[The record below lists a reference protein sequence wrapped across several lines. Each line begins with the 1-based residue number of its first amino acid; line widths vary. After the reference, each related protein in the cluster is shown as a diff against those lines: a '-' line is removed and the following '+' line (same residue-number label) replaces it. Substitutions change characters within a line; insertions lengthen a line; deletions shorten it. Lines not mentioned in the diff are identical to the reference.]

1 MSQNETQR
9 LNLLREIEEIQ
20 SRMVEQNRAAAT
32 ATGQELQMLRDRIAA
47 ERQNLQLRQ
56 SQLETLEDTL
66 EAEKEAARQAEA
78 RNARQKAYNDLQDD
92 FVTSFTKMSSTH
104 QKFLTDSNTSGNAF
118 ANITAKILELK
129 QQEVDASDDDRAIL
143 QQRRATLEAIRT
155 EQIEAAAATAKS
167 KEDLFGISEAEKRRS
182 EFQQSI
188 ATLTQEE
195 QDLAQ
200 AAFDAKENL
209 ILQQERYNQLQNA
222 GQDILGK
229 MPAGVQSVIG
239 GIKSMVTGIRAFGI
253 QAAMATAGLTL
264 VIGAIIAGLDYFMEM
279 DKAAED
285 FRNETGVTN
294 SMMGDMNEK
303 AASIGQQFGTYGV
316 SMADAYGTMAALRE
330 EMGEI
335 ANYSEAAVAGITL
348 MKTNFGI
355 SAEEASKVQGVLE
368 NVGGLSQDT
377 AVNVQMQVANMAK
390 LAGVAPKKVFK
401 DIADNAEA
409 ASTFFK
415 GDLNALAKNAVEA
428 RRLGTNLSEVTKTA
442 EKLLDFE
449 GSIEEELVAAT
460 FVGGQ
465 FNLGKARE
473 LAIQGK
479 LVEAQ
484 EETLKQIQRSG
495 DFRKQDYHTQLQLAK
510 ASGMSVEE
518 INKQLNTQEK
528 LASLTEEER
537 AKAEKAIEAGLD
549 ITNLNDEQLA
559 QEVEK
564 AAAQQEMAG
573 TISQMENTFKG
584 ILATVGGALLP
595 LFEILGPILKNAFFP
610 LKVAAKL
617 IQVIIDGITWVVKK
631 IPFLGAAIEKVGSL
645 AGEADSFVTNFSVE
659 KLASGAYSGDD
670 MSSAV
675 DIGDL
680 NSPAGGRTM
689 VSTKEGGLFR
699 LSPNDD
705 LLAAPG
711 ISNAF
716 EGPQKIINGLLDTL
730 TFGLLGSNDNESSL
744 GTSNV
749 DFTVLSAPLNTMIN
763 EIKGLRADM
772 ASGKIAVY
780 MDTAKVT
787 SNIGRQV
794 DQSTRNNYSLGQA

>member
-1 MSQNETQR
+1 
-9 LNLLREIEEIQ
+9 
-20 SRMVEQNRAAAT
+20 
-32 ATGQELQMLRDRIAA
+32 
-47 ERQNLQLRQ
+47 
-56 SQLETLEDTL
+56 
-66 EAEKEAARQAEA
+66 
-78 RNARQKAYNDLQDD
+78 
-92 FVTSFTKMSSTH
+92 
-104 QKFLTDSNTSGNAF
+104 
-118 ANITAKILELK
+118 LK

-155 EQIEAAAATAKS
+155 SQIEAAEATAKS
-167 KEDLFGISEAEKRRS
+167 REDLFGISEAEKRRN

-188 ATLTQEE
+188 ANLTQQE

-209 ILQQERYNQLQNA
+209 ILQQERYNELQNA

-229 MPAGVQSVIG
+229 MPAGIQSIVG
-239 GIKSMVTGIRAFGI
+239 GIKKMIWMVRAFGVQSAI
-253 QAAMATAGLTL
+253 ATAGITA
-264 VIGAIIAGLDYFMEM
+264 VIGLLVAGVDYFMGLE
-279 DKAAED
+279 KASEE
-285 FRNETGVTN
+285 FRKETGITN
-294 SMMGDMNEK
+294 SMMGDMEDKANEINK
-303 AASIGQQFGTYGV
+303 QFGQFGV
-316 SMADAYGTMAALRE
+316 GMEEAYDVMAALRE
-330 EMGEI
+330 EMGET
-335 ANYSEAAVAGITL
+335 ADYSQAAVAGLAL
-348 MKTNFGI
+348 MKANFGV
-355 SAEEASKVQGVLE
+355 SAKEAAKVQGVLE

-377 AVNVQMQVANMAK
+377 AVNVQQQVASMAK
-390 LAGVAPKKVFK
+390 LAGVAPKKVLE
-401 DIADNAEA
+401 DIADSAEA

-415 GDLNALAKNAVEA
+415 GDLTALAQNAVAA
-428 RRLGTNLSEVTKTA
+428 RRLGTNLKDVTKTA

-510 ASGMSVEE
+510 AANMSVEE
-518 INKQLNTQEK
+518 INKQLTVQEK
-528 LASLTEEER
+528 LSTLSDEQKAA
-537 AKAEKAIEAGLD
+537 AKEAIDAGLD
-549 ITNLNDEQLA
+549 ITNLNEEQLM
-559 QEVEK
+559 QK
-564 AAAQQEMAG
+564 AKEAAIQKETAS
-573 TISQMENTFKG
+573 TITDLENTFKG
-584 ILATVGGALLP
+584 IVAQLGGSLLP
-595 LFEILGPILKNAFFP
+595 LIKMMFENLKPVLFLF
-610 LKVAAKL
+610 K
-617 IQVIIDGITWVVKK
+617 IIGQSIGFIIDGVSWLIEK
-631 IPFLGAAIEKVGSL
+631 IPFI
-645 AGEADSFVTNFSVE
+645 GEAYSFVRE
-659 KLASGAYSGDD
+659 KQEELYAFNIPTVSELESGGAMGSAT
-670 MSSAV
+670 SAV

-680 NSPAGGRTM
+680 NSPANGRTM
-689 VSTKEGGLFR
+689 VSTKEGSLFR

-716 EGPQKIINGLLDTL
+716 EGPQEIINGLLDTL
-730 TFGLLGSNDNESSL
+730 TFGLLGSNDNEASS
-744 GTSNV
+744 GASNV
-749 DFTVLSAPLNTMIN
+749 DLSTLSAPLNAMIN
-763 EIKGLRADM
+763 EIKALRADL